1 MRTNSLRHRP
11 ITSPATTAV
20 LLINSLGSG
29 GAERA
34 VSAAAARLKTTGHD
48 VRVICLERR
57 GAQIVLPPNVPIT
70 YLSGLSASSNAIL
83 KLLALPFL
91 ALRLSFWLSR
101 FGARTVMSHLFRANF
116 VNVLARVFAGSRHRA
131 VLVNHTRISRLRDEG
146 LQGRINWILC
156 RLLYPRA
163 DLVASV
169 STGASAECAR
179 LLGLPPEKAITLYD
193 PIETSAHTGSEA
205 KRVLPPAII
214 AIARLV
220 PLKRFEDLIDAFS
233 GIAAEVP
240 GLQLK
245 IVGDGPERS
254 RLEKSAAVSEF
265 ADRIQFLGQLAE
277 PGHELAAS
285 DVFVSTSAV
294 EGFGMAIVEALSA
307 GVPVVAAD
315 CAYGP
320 REILSPS
327 TDSTRLLEEDAD
339 IELAEYGILYP
350 VGSVKA
356 LQKAL
361 KCILGDEAL
370 WKEMS
375 RKGPVRAADFSVER
389 STAAYE
395 RLLFA

>member
-1 MRTNSLRHRP
+1 M
-11 ITSPATTAV
+11 SPAV
-20 LLINSLGSG
+20 LLINSLGTG

-34 VSAAAARLKTTGHD
+34 VKAAAARMRAIGRD
-48 VRVICLERR
+48 VRILCLERR
-57 GAQIVLPPNVPIT
+57 GAQITPPSDVPVI
-70 YLSGLSASSNAIL
+70 YLSNLSASSSAVL

-91 ALRLSFWLSR
+91 AFRLSSNISQS
-101 FGARTVMSHLFRANF
+101 GARSVMSHLFRANF
-116 VNVLARVFAGSRHRA
+116 VNVLARVLAGSRHKA

-146 LQGRINWILC
+146 LQGRINWMLC

-163 DLVASV
+163 DFVASV

-193 PIETSAHTGSEA
+193 PIEATARTGSEG
-205 KRVLPPAII
+205 KRVVPPAII
-214 AIARLV
+214 AIGRLV
-220 PLKRFEDLIDAFS
+220 ALKRFEDLIDAFS

-240 GLQLK
+240 GTLQLK

-254 RLEKSAAVSEF
+254 RLEKRAAVSGF
-265 ADRIQFLGQLAE
+265 ADRIHFLGQLAE

-327 TDSTRLLEEDAD
+327 TDSTRLLEKSAD

-361 KCILGDEAL
+361 KSILGDEAL
-370 WKEMS
+370 RKEMS

-395 RLLFA
+395 KLLFA

>member
-1 MRTNSLRHRP
+1 M
-11 ITSPATTAV
+11 SPAV
-20 LLINSLGSG
+20 LLINSLGTG

-34 VSAAAARLKTTGHD
+34 VKAVAVRMQATGRD
-48 VRVICLERR
+48 VRILCLERH
-57 GAQIVLPPNVPIT
+57 GAEINPPSDVPVI
-70 YLSGLSASSNAIL
+70 YLSNLTASSNAVL

-91 ALRLSFWLSR
+91 AFRLSSNISQS
-101 FGARTVMSHLFRANF
+101 GARSVMSHLFRANF
-116 VNVLARVFAGSRHRA
+116 VNVLARVLAGSRHRA

-163 DLVASV
+163 DFVASV

-193 PIETSAHTGSEA
+193 PIEATARTGSEG
-205 KRVLPPAII
+205 KRVVPPAII
-214 AIARLV
+214 AIGRLV
-220 PLKRFEDLIDAFS
+220 ALKRFEDLIDAF
-233 GIAAEVP
+233 GVIAAEVS
-240 GLQLK
+240 GLRLK

-254 RLEKSAAVSEF
+254 RLEKRAAVSGF
-265 ADRIQFLGQLAE
+265 ADRIHFLGQLAE

-327 TDSTRLLEEDAD
+327 TDSTRLLEKDAN

-375 RKGPVRAADFSVER
+375 RRGPVRAADFSVER
-389 STAAYE
+389 STVAYE
-395 RLLFA
+395 KLLFA

>member
-1 MRTNSLRHRP
+1 M
-11 ITSPATTAV
+11 ATV
-20 LLINSLGSG
+20 VFLINSLGTG

-34 VSAAAARLKTTGHD
+34 VKAAAVRMRATDRD
-48 VRVICLERR
+48 VRIFCLERL
-57 GAQIVLPPNVPIT
+57 GSQITLPSDIPVT
-70 YLSGLSASSNAIL
+70 YLSNLSSCSSAFL
-83 KLLALPFL
+83 KLIALPFL
-91 ALRLSFWLSR
+91 AFRLSSSVSR
-101 FGARTVMSHLFRANF
+101 SGASSVMSHLFRANF
-116 VNVLARVFAGSRHRA
+116 VNVLARVLAGSRHRT
-131 VLVNHTRISRLRDEG
+131 VLVNHTRISRLPDEG

-193 PIETSAHTGSEA
+193 PIQAFARSESKG
-205 KRVLPPAII
+205 KRVLPQEII
-214 AIARLV
+214 AIGRLV
-220 PLKRFEDLIDAFS
+220 ALKRFEDLIDAFS
-233 GIAAEVP
+233 VIADEVS

-245 IVGDGPERS
+245 IVGDGPERT
-254 RLEKSAAVSEF
+254 RLEKRAAVSGF
-265 ADRIQFLGQLAE
+265 ADRIHFLGQLDE
-277 PGHELAAS
+277 PGRELARS

-294 EGFGMAIVEALSA
+294 EGFGMAIVEALAS
-307 GVPVVAAD
+307 GVPVISAD

-327 TDSTRLLEEDAD
+327 TDSTHLLEEDAD
-339 IELAEYGILYP
+339 IECAEYGILYP

-361 KCILGDEAL
+361 QYILNDGAL
-370 WKEMS
+370 RNEMS
-375 RKGPVRAADFSVER
+375 QKGPVRAADFSVAR